1 MVHPSINLFALLICL
16 LWCVCLNLSICV
28 AFHKF
33 IYLAI
38 IFFVLW
44 NCQYIKMCVLVNNLK
59 YVHCGSIAFM
69 LFFCFVVIIN
79 QSSFYTCSNKGNKKV
94 DHYHIFYWQQFFV
107 CLFLFCHSLRTRHAQ
122 QTSCQGFCRWFSNK
136 HS

>member
-1 MVHPSINLFALLICL
+1 MEYLLYNIVSWELQFLLYERMVHPSINLFALLICL

-79 QSSFYTCSNKGNKKV
+79 QSIIILYMFKQRKQKSWSLSYFLLTT
-94 DHYHIFYWQQFFV
+94 IF
-107 CLFLFCHSLRTRHAQ
+107 CLFVSVLS
-122 QTSCQGFCRWFSNK
+122 
-136 HS
+136 